1 VSETDVVVIGV
12 GNRFRRD
19 AGVGPAVIDRL
30 RSTGLDGAVLAESDG
45 EAAALIQLWNRQRL
59 AILVDAMQADPPHP
73 GRVHRLVV
81 PRPAVERIRAIRA
94 HAADIGSAVETA
106 RSTGRQ
112 PDRLVVFG
120 IETADLDEGTGLSPA
135 VERAAE
141 AVAREIELEI
151 RASSTR
157 EASVA

>member
-1 VSETDVVVIGV
+1 VSRTDVVVIGV

-30 RSTGLDGAVLAESDG
+30 RSTGLDNTLLAESDG
-45 EAAALIQLWNRQRL
+45 EAAALIMLWDRQRL
-59 AILVDAMQADPPHP
+59 AILVDAMQADPAHP

-81 PRPAVERIRAIRA
+81 PRPAIERIRAVHA
-94 HAADIGSAVETA
+94 HAADIGNAVEAA

-120 IETADLDEGTGLSPA
+120 IETADLGEGTGLSPA
-135 VERAAE
+135 VEQAADAVAEEIARKVRAAHGE
-141 AVAREIELEI
+141 AV
-151 RASSTR
+151 
-157 EASVA
+157 SVA